1 MSASPG
7 RPYVGPEVRVRIPPD
22 LLAIIDE
29 EAGRLGLTRAAMVRG
44 ILSDWACDAWMET
57 RP

>member
-1 MSASPG
+1 MSAKPG

-22 LLAIIDE
+22 LLAKIDR
-29 EAGRLGLTRAAMVRG
+29 AAPRRGLTRAAMIRA

>member
-29 EAGRLGLTRAAMVRG
+29 AARQCCLTRAAMVRG
-44 ILSDWACDAWMET
+44 ILADWACDAWMET

>member
-29 EAGRLGLTRAAMVRG
+29 EAAKCCLTRAAMVRS
-44 ILSDWACDAWMET
+44 ILANWARNA
-57 RP
+57 

>member
-7 RPYVGPEVRVRIPPD
+7 RPYVGPEVRVRIPLD

-29 EAGRLGLTRAAMVRG
+29 AARQCGVSRAAMIRQLLAYG
-44 ILSDWACDAWMET
+44 LAA
-57 RP
+57 